1 MTPRSGRLPPSSDIA
16 LACALA
22 AFALLEL
29 LLAGDADG
37 RLSIQVAATLAMTL
51 PLAWR
56 RTRPIA
62 AATVVFA
69 AMAASILAGAPIT
82 EGFIPVLVLGF
93 AVYAVARADVL
104 EDEMDEYT
112 ERATT
117 EERARIARELHDV
130 VAHRLSAIAVQA
142 GAGLHVLHE
151 DPERARTAF
160 EAIDDTARGGLSE
173 MRQALGLLRAR
184 EAGAA
189 LSPQPTLRDV
199 EHLAQESRDAG
210 VPVELEVA
218 GDLGALPAG
227 LDLSAYRIV
236 QEALTNVRRHAP
248 DATARV
254 DVSVD
259 RRRLLLRV
267 ANSSPSAPAANGH
280 GDEPGHGLVGIR
292 ERVALYGGT
301 LSTGE
306 QPDGGFLVSAD
317 IPLDGSAS

>member
-1 MTPRSGRLPPSSDIA
+1 
-16 LACALA
+16 
-22 AFALLEL
+22 
-29 LLAGDADG
+29 
-37 RLSIQVAATLAMTL
+37 
-51 PLAWR
+51 
-56 RTRPIA
+56 
-62 AATVVFA
+62 
-69 AMAASILAGAPIT
+69 
-82 EGFIPVLVLGF
+82 
-93 AVYAVARADVL
+93 
-104 EDEMDEYT
+104 
-112 ERATT
+112 
-117 EERARIARELHDV
+117 
-130 VAHRLSAIAVQA
+130 
-142 GAGLHVLHE
+142 E

-199 EHLAQESRDAG
+199 EHLARESRDAG

>member
-199 EHLAQESRDAG
+199 EHLARESRDAG

-267 ANSSPSAPAANGH
+267 ANSSPSAPAANGN

>member
-199 EHLAQESRDAG
+199 EHLARESRDAG

>member
-1 MTPRSGRLPPSSDIA
+1 MTSRSGRFPPSSDIA

-22 AFALLEL
+22 TLALLEVL
-29 LLAGDADG
+29 LVGDIG
-37 RLSIQVAATLAMTL
+37 GPRSVQVVATLAMTL

-56 RTRPIA
+56 RTRPVA

-69 AMAASILAGAPIT
+69 AMAASILAGVPIS

-151 DPERARTAF
+151 DPDRARGAF
-160 EAIDDTARGGLSE
+160 EAIDDTARSGLSE
-173 MRQALGLLRAR
+173 MRQALGLLRAQD
-184 EAGAA
+184 AGAA
-189 LSPQPTLRDV
+189 LAPQPSLRDV

-210 VPVELEVA
+210 VPVDLTVT
-218 GDLGALPAG
+218 GDPGVLPAG
-227 LDLSAYRIV
+227 LDLSAYRIL
-236 QEALTNVRRHAP
+236 QEALTNVRRHAAG
-248 DATARV
+248 ATARV
-254 DVSVD
+254 DVVVD
-259 RRRLLLRV
+259 PRRLQLRV
-267 ANSSPSAPAANGH
+267 ADTGGPGVSDGA
-280 GDEPGHGLVGIR
+280 GDAGHGLVGIR
-292 ERVALYGGT
+292 ERVALYGGA
-301 LSTGE
+301 LEAGP
-306 QPDGGFLVSAD
+306 QPGGGFLVAAD
-317 IPLDGSAS
+317 LPLDGDAS

>member
-199 EHLAQESRDAG
+199 EHLARESRDAG

-248 DATARV
+248 GATARV